1 MSDVNDARI
10 DELQKTVTALCAR
23 VVQLEGLMMTQ
34 NQQSTAQWGSN
45 LQFRPVTSHEPIS
58 APPQSTTEKPA
69 TSEKPATAEKPAMTE
84 KSGPAEQ
91 SAPIKKAAPPKK
103 PAFTKQPF
111 PHKAT
116 AAFTQ
121 NLAPPQS
128 TRAPPKPQS
137 SILFD
142 ANIPVPKPNQPEIEH
157 FKFIQT
163 LHRDGHSKDEITN
176 RALETYPDLCK
187 GQGSGT
193 EEARKEIVLSK
204 VEIYTSRWAES
215 YI

>member
-1 MSDVNDARI
+1 MSEVNEARI

-23 VVQLEGLMMTQ
+23 VVQLEGLMMAQ
-34 NQQSTAQWGSN
+34 NQPSTAQWGSN
-45 LQFRPVTSHEPIS
+45 LPVRPAPSHEPLYT
-58 APPQSTTEKPA
+58 PPQSATEKPA
-69 TSEKPATAEKPAMTE
+69 ASEKPAAEKPATTL

-91 SAPIKKAAPPKK
+91 SAPTKKAAPPKK

-142 ANIPVPKPNQPEIEH
+142 ANIPTPKPNQPEIEH

-163 LHRDGHSKDEITN
+163 LHRDGHSKEDITN
-176 RALETYPDLCK
+176 RALETFPDLCK

-193 EEARKEIVLSK
+193 EEARKKIVLSK

>member
-1 MSDVNDARI
+1 
-10 DELQKTVTALCAR
+10 
-23 VVQLEGLMMTQ
+23 MTQ

-45 LQFRPVTSHEPIS
+45 LQFRPATSHEPIF
-58 APPQSTTEKPA
+58 APLQSTTEKPA
-69 TSEKPATAEKPAMTE
+69 TSEKPATAEKPATTE

-121 NLAPPQS
+121 NLAPPQP

-142 ANIPVPKPNQPEIEH
+142 ASKFSTPLPPLLQKQAPTNELPSDIPTPKPNQPEIEH

-163 LHRDGHSKDEITN
+163 LQRDGNSKEDITN